1 MLQNTVARKYTYSCK
16 RMADFNAKVIERHL
30 DGTLL
35 TLNGREVWTKFTGDF
50 NAYNLL
56 AVYSSACL
64 LGLENEEVLQA
75 MSLLVPV
82 SGRFETVL
90 SSTGIMAIVDYAHT
104 PDALENVLS
113 TIQDLKGKN
122 NQVITVVGAGETGSH
137 QTAGNG

>member
-1 MLQNTVARKYTYSCK
+1 M
-16 RMADFNAKVIERHL
+16 
-30 DGTLL
+30 
-35 TLNGREVWTKFTGDF
+35 
-50 NAYNLL
+50 L

-122 NQVITVVGAGETGSH
+122 NRYYRCRGRGRPGSH